1 MTNHP
6 PFFSLPEEML
16 LSIFKKLD
24 WIDVFKMRRVSVK
37 CKKTIDHNLK
47 YFYVFFKKKYP
58 ECFLA
63 SLKEEVIFLKDF
75 KLSFKMKYIINF
87 NKDNYS
93 SYFVKTLMDKP
104 ANTLKYAYDLHKEYN
119 VPPFFAVEFIDCI
132 SCSGQY
138 DNFINL
144 KNAGFTNF
152 FCKKISLDHTNKVGN
167 EKVELICEFKK
178 IGFNDFYAKEAG
190 LRYSLEDL
198 PMLCKIFKVCNKE
211 HFSIEMYEVMNKM
224 KPFLKINIKE

>member
-1 MTNHP
+1 
-6 PFFSLPEEML
+6 
-16 LSIFKKLD
+16 
-24 WIDVFKMRRVSVK
+24 
-37 CKKTIDHNLK
+37 
-47 YFYVFFKKKYP
+47 
-58 ECFLA
+58 
-63 SLKEEVIFLKDF
+63 
-75 KLSFKMKYIINF
+75 
-87 NKDNYS
+87 
-93 SYFVKTLMDKP
+93 MDKP

-198 PMLCKIFKVCNKE
+198 PMLCKIFKVCNFLFKQRLNADVLQTD
-211 HFSIEMYEVMNKM
+211 SIEHTPCFFNQTGGG
-224 KPFLKINIKE
+224 IS